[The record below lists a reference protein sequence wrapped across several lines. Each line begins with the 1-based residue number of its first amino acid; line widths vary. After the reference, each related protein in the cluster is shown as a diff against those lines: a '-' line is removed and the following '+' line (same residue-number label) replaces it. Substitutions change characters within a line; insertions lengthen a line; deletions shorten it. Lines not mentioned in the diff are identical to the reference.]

1 MKSLI
6 TIWLSMLSILGIANA
21 SNTTNTFSNPLRD
34 QNGSDPFL
42 VFIEPYY
49 YLLTTTWRDVQLTR
63 SRTLAGFKP
72 GIGSAT
78 SETKLIYKMANPNP
92 AGGNDVW
99 APELHNLNGTWYIY
113 FSQDRK
119 SWVLPGASD
128 PWDWGTR
135 VYSDVDRTQVHQ
147 EWGIDGTV
155 VTIPKWGEYFVWSCM
170 TNSTS
175 TTQGQEVEELQSL
188 CISPLDTPTSIGQF
202 YTLSQPL
209 ETWERVEIPVN
220 EGPAGLYHGD
230 RVWIAYAASFCK
242 TPDYSIG
249 LLAWDGVS
257 DPLNSTSWT
266 KSKGPVFIS
275 ANGNFG
281 TAHNGFFTSPDG
293 TETWN
298 IYHATPNANGSC
310 GADRQTF
317 AQVVNWDEDGTP
329 EFGAPVR
336 AGEVLSVPS
345 GEI

>member
-6 TIWLSMLSILGIANA
+6 TISLSILLILGIANA
-21 SNTTNTFSNPLRD
+21 SNTINTFSNPLRD

-78 SETKLIYKMANPNP
+78 SETKLVYKMANPNP

-128 PWDWGTR
+128 PWEWGTR
-135 VYSDVDRTQVHQ
+135 VYSDVERIRVQVHQ
-147 EWGIDGTV
+147 EWGIGGTV
-155 VTIPKWGEYFVWSCM
+155 VTIPKMG
-170 TNSTS
+170 
-175 TTQGQEVEELQSL
+175 GLQSL
-188 CISPLDTPTSIGQF
+188 CIAALDTPTSIGQF

-242 TPDYSIG
+242 TPNYSIG
-249 LLAWDGVS
+249 LLAWDGVNN
-257 DPLNSTSWT
+257 PLNSTAWT
-266 KSKGPVFIS
+266 KSKGPVFIP

-281 TAHNGFFTSPDG
+281 TAHNGFFSSPDG

-329 EFGAPVR
+329 EFGVSVR
-336 AGEVLSVPS
+336 AGEVLSAPS

>member
-1 MKSLI
+1 MKFLS
-6 TIWLSMLSILGIANA
+6 TIALSILSFLGVISA
-21 SNTTNTFSNPLRD
+21 SNTTNTFTNPVRD

-42 VFIEPYY
+42 VYIEPYY

-63 SRTLAGFKP
+63 SGTLNGFRP
-72 GIGSAT
+72 GLGSST
-78 SETKLIYKMANPNP
+78 GSETKLIYKMANPNP

-128 PWDWGTR
+128 PWDWGSR
-135 VYSDVDRTQVHQ
+135 VYSDVDRIRVHQ

-155 VTIPKWGEYFVWSCM
+155 VKIPNWGEYFVWSCM
-170 TNSTS
+170 TNST
-175 TTQGQEVEELQSL
+175 TQELQSL
-188 CISPLDTPTSIGQF
+188 CIAPLTTPTTIGQF
-202 YTLSQPL
+202 HTLSQPL
-209 ETWERVEIPVN
+209 ESWERVEIPVN
-220 EGPAGLYHGD
+220 EGPAGLYHAGG

-242 TPDYSIG
+242 TVDYAIG
-249 LLAWDGVS
+249 LLSWDGAN
-257 DPLNSTSWT
+257 DPLSASSWT
-266 KSKGPVFIS
+266 KSQGPVFSS

-298 IYHATPNANGSC
+298 IFHATSNANGSC

-317 AQVVNWDEDGTP
+317 AQIMNWSDDGTP
-329 EFGAPVR
+329 EFGVPVK
-336 AGEVLSVPS
+336 AGEVLRAPS
-345 GEI
+345 GEGE